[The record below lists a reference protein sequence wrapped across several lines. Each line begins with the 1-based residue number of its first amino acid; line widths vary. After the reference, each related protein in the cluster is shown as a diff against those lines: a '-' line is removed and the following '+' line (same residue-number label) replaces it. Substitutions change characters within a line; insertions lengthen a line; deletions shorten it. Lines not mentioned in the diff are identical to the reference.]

1 MKNRNK
7 HINSKKG
14 MTYVEVLVALSILAL
29 VVVVFTPILMYS
41 YEKLYTAGEINVE
54 TYEIKSYIEES
65 LAIRSN
71 DPKVKAQFGL
81 QGLSEHIN
89 MVMRRITGAVDGLE
103 TLYGVPKSN
112 VAFLGD
118 DILIDNTSTHSISMQ
133 FIDFEDLTNESFIK
147 SHSPGRGQ
155 VSYIIE
161 TPTKDEANL
170 DGSKYSIDYDDL
182 TKSAVLTIKN
192 IDITYSPLRIIVRF
206 HDASGKVR
214 AAEKH
219 IDIKPANMMFV
230 GAADGN
236 TAYYTT
242 AGLDDNNQISLEAR
256 SMTGGGISSGTK
268 FNKVTWVTTGADK
281 TGAIGY
287 YAMCG
292 NGGSIRRIWLDKEDG
307 HNKYSWSGDNTEV
320 YTYGAD
326 FNSSNKTVS
335 DVSAN
340 PATNRGTVAASLIN
354 YNGLYLNSGISVK
367 NCIQISNNISTNAEA
382 KAFLAKSGRDGMY
395 FYTASDENF
404 DSSLPSVPKTLKRD
418 MKVNWE
424 DNDSRSPYGTS
435 GTQYGQYIYANY
447 INGNKYHEQMGD
459 VQPVVFFATTTA
471 GNRDTDGGNSN
482 KGGRAT
488 AKNSASQIN
497 RIFLM
502 TNNNPGSWRV
512 HRSGIFY
519 RWQWL
524 NDANGQLENYHASSF
539 GSNAYSNHGC
549 SECDKGALF
558 SQSPIYPA
566 PHEVKFHGKPNG
578 VVPDIENST
587 FSNDQKQLL
596 RYIINTFSD
605 GVRVLSS
612 DTKSFIGKTDTTAKD
627 INIPYVRLKG
637 YTNTNAGSLAAAF
650 STLTNTN
657 SYKSAVLDNNIKN
670 PNAETIKGM
679 TNLELTDMCIID
691 DGTKDDGEEK
701 GFNYIGYTQASAY
714 INATV
719 LTSVHK
725 DENGNNSSEQGYI
738 RPFVIRGVDESSY
751 EIAKLPATDTHWANE
766 SSLPVGTLTGEDTNT
781 AFTLGY
787 SSNRSLLFST
797 APPLENRHKF
807 SHNNVEDSSLKLP
820 DDFTNYLSYAQ
831 DDDITIA
838 VGYKT
843 VGSVEFGKFETE
855 GGCTQ
860 HALDSPQIG
869 DRPIY
874 INNNF
879 FFNTQ
884 YSPRSAHPENPQNA
898 QIAFKDTNEDI
909 NIGTAANPLYC
920 RGYFLEAANLKQSG
934 AAPTAYVLQ
943 KTNCAA
949 TYTTLGF
956 KTGAATDQ
964 PIVNVGTIAVH
975 FAGSSSFRNIYTA
988 PSTDE
993 RLFDSR
999 FTCAAVGTTTV
1010 AVGDNVSTY
1019 YKAYIGDSKGNIW
1032 CIPQL
1037 QESDADVKLASY
1049 TVGSTLL
1056 DSAGTGMSSITK
1068 IYLTGNRLII
1078 IGKLATDQTKTK
1090 MIIIEQTLVDP
1101 EDPESALNP
1110 PEIKVNITH
1119 SYTLHDIAE
1128 HNGVLYAIG
1137 TTTSGSAGVILYSA
1151 EPTDSSVGWT
1161 AVTTAKNASGG
1172 NTPLKPLYSFATTG
1186 NTEEN

>member
-1 MKNRNK
+1 MKNKRNK
-7 HINSKKG
+7 YINSKKG

-29 VVVVFTPILMYS
+29 IVVVFTPILMYS
-41 YEKLYTAGEINVE
+41 YEKLYIAGEINVE

-155 VSYIIE
+155 VSYIVE
-161 TPTKDEANL
+161 TPTKNEKNL

-192 IDITYSPLRIIVRF
+192 IDITYSPLRITIRF

-214 AAEKH
+214 AAEKY

-236 TAYYTT
+236 TDYYTT

-340 PATNRGTVAASLIN
+340 PATSRGTVAASLIN

-382 KAFLAKSGRDGMY
+382 SAFLAQSGKEGMY
-395 FYTASDENF
+395 FYTASESNYDNNY
-404 DSSLPSVPKTLKRD
+404 PTPRTLKKN
-418 MKVNWE
+418 MYVNWE
-424 DNDSRSPYGTS
+424 DYDKVNMYEKGSRPAGGGRYNGVWV
-435 GTQYGQYIYANY
+435 NY
-447 INGNKYHEQMGD
+447 ILNGQQGPYNGSN
-459 VQPVVFFATTTA
+459 QPVAFFATSTA
-471 GNRDTDGGNSN
+471 GDRNNTSTDGIYN
-482 KGGRAT
+482 KGGKAEV
-488 AKNSASQIN
+488 KDSSKQIDS
-497 RIFLM
+497 IFLM
-502 TNNNPGSWRV
+502 TDNYPGRVFYSLYWRDV
-512 HRSGIFY
+512 NADGSYGTRHGSDGGKYDVGAVFSAAPVY
-519 RWQWL
+519 PA
-524 NDANGQLENYHASSF
+524 ANQVKFSNGSF
-539 GSNAYSNHGC
+539 GS
-549 SECDKGALF
+549 
-558 SQSPIYPA
+558 
-566 PHEVKFHGKPNG
+566 
-578 VVPDIENST
+578 VPDIENSSFT
-587 FSNDQKQLL
+587 DNQKKML

-605 GVRVLSS
+605 GVRVLNSE
-612 DTKSFIGKTDTTAKD
+612 TKSFIGRTDDAALDK
-627 INIPYVRLKG
+627 NIPYVRLKC
-637 YTNTNAGSLAAAF
+637 YTNKNTRNLTEAF
-650 STLTNTN
+650 SSLTAESVYKN
-657 SYKSAVLDNNIKN
+657 SVLDSVIKN
-670 PNAETIKGM
+670 PNAQTIKNQ
-679 TNLELTDMCIID
+679 TALELTDMCFID
-691 DGTKDDGEEK
+691 NGEENSI
-701 GFNYIGYTQASAY
+701 NYVGYSPASAY
-714 INATV
+714 IYSTV

-725 DENGNNSSEQGYI
+725 DVSGNNSVEQGYI
-738 RPFVIRGVDESSY
+738 QPYVIRGTGSNGY
-751 EIAKLPATDTHWANE
+751 EIAELPPTGDHWRNQ
-766 SSLPVGTLTGEDTNT
+766 SSLPPGTKTGTDTNT

-787 SSNRSLLFST
+787 SSNRALLFSST
-797 APPLENRHKF
+797 KTLEQKHKF
-807 SHNNVEDSSLKLP
+807 QYSNVEDSALQIP
-820 DDFTNYLSYAQ
+820 DEFTSYLSYAQ
-831 DDDITIA
+831 DADVTLA
-838 VGYKT
+838 VGYT
-843 VGSVEFGKFETE
+843 TTGNVELGKFSTPD
-855 GGCTQ
+855 GCTD
-860 HALDSPQIG
+860 HGLTSAQIG
-869 DRPIY
+869 NRPIY
-874 INNNF
+874 INSAF
-879 FFNTQ
+879 FYNTE
-884 YSPRSAHPENPQNA
+884 YSNRAYHTENSQSY
-898 QIAFKDTNEDI
+898 QIAFKNVNEDI
-909 NIGTAANPLYC
+909 NLGPAFSKPYC
-920 RGYFLEAANLKQSG
+920 RGYFLEAANLGQTSG
-934 AAPTAYVLQ
+934 SPTAYVLQ
-943 KTNCAA
+943 KTHCAA
-949 TYTTLGF
+949 TYTKLGF
-956 KTGAATDQ
+956 KEDSSEEQ
-964 PIVNVGTIAVH
+964 PITNAGVIAVH
-975 FAGSSSFRNIYTA
+975 FEGDSSFRTIYTA

-1010 AVGDNVSTY
+1010 AEGDNVSTY
-1019 YKAYIGDSKGNIW
+1019 YKAYVGDSKGNIW
-1032 CIPQL
+1032 CIPQF
-1037 QESDADVKLASY
+1037 QESDAYVNLASY
-1049 TVGSTLL
+1049 TVDGKLL
-1056 DSAGTGMSSITK
+1056 NSAGTGMSSITE
-1068 IYLTGNRLII
+1068 IYLAGNRMII
-1078 IGKLATDQTKTK
+1078 IGKAASDSKRTK

-1101 EDPESALNP
+1101 EDPESELGP
-1110 PEIKVNITH
+1110 PEIKVDTTH
-1119 SYTLHDIAE
+1119 GYTLYDVAE
-1128 HNGVLYAIG
+1128 HNGILYAIG
-1137 TTTSGSAGVILYSA
+1137 TTTSGSNGVILYTSDIA
-1151 EPTDSSVGWT
+1151 QGF
-1161 AVTTAKNASGG
+1161 AAITTAKNASGG